1 MSKMM
6 KMIMSVLFIAIC
18 ILFGLVTIQEERK
31 RKIEE
36 IDKMDLKNMK
46 MIEYT
51 DDM

>member
-18 ILFGLVTIQEERK
+18 ILFGIAFLEEGRE

-36 IDKMDLKNMK
+36 IEKMDFQNMK
-46 MIEYT
+46 TLDYS